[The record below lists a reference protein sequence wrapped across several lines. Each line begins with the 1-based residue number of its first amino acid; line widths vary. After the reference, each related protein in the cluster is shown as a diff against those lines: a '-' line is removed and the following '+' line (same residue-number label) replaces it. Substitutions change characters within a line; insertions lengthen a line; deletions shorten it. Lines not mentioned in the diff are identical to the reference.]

1 MRSRQQFLDEYAKSH
16 MNPANQVIH
25 MICVPA
31 IFAATAA
38 LGWVVPLGHLLGL
51 SAGWARWINLAT
63 LGAMPV
69 LLFYARLGLPSL
81 LSGLGW
87 LAASFVACVAIQAAG
102 APLLWIAAA
111 VWTAAWAVQFY
122 GHKLEG
128 AKPSFADDLLFLL
141 VGPLF
146 VQDKLGRL
154 LRTGSIH
161 PVARAG

>member
-1 MRSRQQFLDEYAKSH
+1 MRSRQQFIDEYARSH

-25 MICVPA
+25 IICVPA

-38 LGWVVPLGHLLGL
+38 LGWVVPLGHLLGI
-51 SAGWARWINLAT
+51 SADWARWINLAS
-63 LGAMPV
+63 LGALPV

-87 LAASFVACVAIQAAG
+87 LAVSFAACAALQALG
-102 APLLWIAAA
+102 APLLWIAAV
-111 VWTAAWAVQFY
+111 VWLAAWAVQFY

-128 AKPSFADDLLFLL
+128 AKPSFADDILFLL
-141 VGPLF
+141 IGPLF

-154 LRTGSIH
+154 LTTGSIH
-161 PVARAG
+161 PAVRA